1 LAAREYQGRPGF
13 LAGIHLRDGE
23 LIGCVGLVDQPL
35 TVHYFF
41 DPAHWGRGYATEA
54 LVPFVDWCAAQFGF
68 DELRVGVVD
77 VNIGSRRVLEKAGFK
92 LTHAARHQSDV
103 REEPDRLLMYWKG
116 FGAPE
121 PLGTRTERLHLHP
134 IHTGHATRISEL
146 GNDPAVARM
155 LTFMALPFTPDH
167 AREWIAANQDDPD
180 TFQLAIS
187 TLEGRLVGT
196 GTIEIAGSTGRLSG
210 WIGKPYWNDG
220 LGYEALQGLAAIAF
234 NRFAERARANLVRYF
249 SPKLVETLAA
259 KDQPLGAVRRQNLAV
274 LFADVV
280 GFTRLSETLE
290 PELVM
295 ELLRDIH
302 GWMEKAIF
310 QCDGS
315 IEGYIGDAVLAIFGF
330 PEAGAKDA
338 SNALSCAYELLI
350 AAQVWNQARA
360 KKGLSPIHIGIG
372 LHYGP
377 VVLGDVGTEEYVEFT
392 VIGDTVNT
400 ASRLQQ
406 AARTL
411 QCDLVVGQELVNA
424 VKDENERE
432 DTGHLLGRLQHHGDF
447 TIRGRSKAVEI
458 WTSTL
463 ATTVT

>member
-1 LAAREYQGRPGF
+1 MSEKRHESDDGGSGSDAMLLAIETNRLVIRALSAEHDLPAFMAIAGREEVAHMLASIPHPLTLGVAREWLAAREYQGRPGF

-77 VNIGSRRVLEKAGFK
+77 GNIGSRRVLEKAGFK

-134 IHTGHATRISEL
+134 IHTGHATRLSEL

-187 TLEGRLVGT
+187 TLEGHLVGT

-220 LGYEALQGLAAIAF
+220 FGYEALQGLAAIAF
-234 NRFAERARANLVRYF
+234 NRFADVA
-249 SPKLVETLAA
+249 KLECDVTSDNVAAIRILKRLGFDLAA
-259 KDQPLGAVRRQNLAV
+259 GYDATSSARGEQVTLHRYRR
-274 LFADVV
+274 D
-280 GFTRLSETLE
+280 R
-290 PELVM
+290 
-295 ELLRDIH
+295 
-302 GWMEKAIF
+302 
-310 QCDGS
+310 
-315 IEGYIGDAVLAIFGF
+315 
-330 PEAGAKDA
+330 
-338 SNALSCAYELLI
+338 
-350 AAQVWNQARA
+350 
-360 KKGLSPIHIGIG
+360 
-372 LHYGP
+372 
-377 VVLGDVGTEEYVEFT
+377 
-392 VIGDTVNT
+392 
-400 ASRLQQ
+400 
-406 AARTL
+406 
-411 QCDLVVGQELVNA
+411 
-424 VKDENERE
+424 
-432 DTGHLLGRLQHHGDF
+432 
-447 TIRGRSKAVEI
+447 
-458 WTSTL
+458 
-463 ATTVT
+463 